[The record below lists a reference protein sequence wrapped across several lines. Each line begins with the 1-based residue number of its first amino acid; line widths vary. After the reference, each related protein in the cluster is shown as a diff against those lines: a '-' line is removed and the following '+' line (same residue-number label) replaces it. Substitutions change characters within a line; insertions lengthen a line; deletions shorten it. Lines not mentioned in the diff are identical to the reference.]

1 MEKYIDL
8 PMKQYLD
15 DLAGPKDAP
24 GGGSASGLVGSIA
37 ASLGSMVCNFTIGKK
52 KYADVESRIRE
63 MLAEFESI
71 RTAMTDLMQQDI
83 DVFHKHMGSAFALPK
98 DTEEQ
103 KSARKQAIEDACKR
117 ASDPPFKIVERCVQ
131 LMNLFVELAQKGN
144 VQLVSDVGVGAAMTM
159 AAFDGARMNVQ
170 INLNYITDKNF
181 VDQRRCDV
189 DVLTEII
196 KPLATQAQQL
206 VREKMSK

>member
-71 RTAMTDLMQQDI
+71 RTAMADLMQQDV
-83 DVFHKHMGSAFALPK
+83 DVFHKYMGEAFAMPK
-98 DTEEQ
+98 DTDEQ

-117 ASDPPFKIVERCVQ
+117 ASDPPFQIAENCLK
-131 LMNLFVELAQKGN
+131 LMNLFVELAEKGN
-144 VQLVSDVGVGAAMTM
+144 VQLVSDVGVGSTMTM
-159 AAFDGARMNVQ
+159 AAFDGAKMNVK

-181 VDQRRCDV
+181 VDQRQCDV

-206 VREKMSK
+206 VQEKMSK